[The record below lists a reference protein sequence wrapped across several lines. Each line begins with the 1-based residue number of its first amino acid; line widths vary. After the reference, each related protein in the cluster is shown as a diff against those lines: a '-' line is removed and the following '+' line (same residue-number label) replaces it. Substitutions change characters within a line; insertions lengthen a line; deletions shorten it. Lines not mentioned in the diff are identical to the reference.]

1 MPPSLHKPLSVQL
14 THEQVQWL
22 EHYQQHGSISR
33 SAALRMAL
41 DRLMRL
47 EASVQAAQ
55 PKLPRTKA

>member
-14 THEQVQWL
+14 TTEQVQWL
-22 EHYQQHGSISR
+22 AHYQQHGSISR

-47 EASVQAAQ
+47 EHATLSAQ
-55 PKLPRTKA
+55 PNPNRA